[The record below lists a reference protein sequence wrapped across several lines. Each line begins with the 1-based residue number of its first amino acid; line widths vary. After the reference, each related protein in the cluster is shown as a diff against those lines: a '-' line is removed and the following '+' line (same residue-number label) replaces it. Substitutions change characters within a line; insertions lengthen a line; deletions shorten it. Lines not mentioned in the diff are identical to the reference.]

1 MNKVLRNSWA
11 LFLGMG
17 CIMMAYGFQGSLL
30 GVRAVQ
36 EEFSLTSTGFM
47 MSGYFVG
54 YFIGAAT
61 IPNIISRVGHIRVF
75 AAFAS
80 LSSLVIL
87 MHSIIV
93 NPLVWFFL
101 RVLTGISMVCIYTV
115 AESWLND
122 RSSNKNRGSVL
133 SIYMVILYGTMGIGM
148 FLLNF
153 SSPLNFQPF
162 ILVSVIT
169 SAALIPILLTKKKPP
184 TFKKI
189 QAMNLKDL
197 YEASP
202 FGMIS
207 SLFYGTMGIG
217 MFLLNFSSP
226 LNFQPFILVSV
237 ITSIALIPI
246 LLTKKKPPTFKR
258 IKVMTLKDLYESS
271 PFGMVSSFFYGTI
284 QAALFTL
291 LAVYATSMNF
301 TILEI
306 SIVTFLLAISGA
318 ISQFPVGKIS
328 DMYDRRKVIV
338 FSSFGAAAFAIFTIL
353 VTRQMYLP
361 GELATSKTWFYIF
374 LVLFSFCSLPMFSL
388 ILAHTNDFI
397 PKEKFVAAGA
407 GLQFVFG
414 LGAMSGP
421 FLCSIFMDLVGPN
434 GFFVFLFFFNS
445 VIGLF
450 GMYRMKVRKTV
461 ENPDSQFV
469 AMPQTI
475 TPAGI
480 ELNPST
486 EHIEEPYSDKV
497 KEILERKGVKYKKE
511 DEQLKTDNQVN

>member
-1 MNKVLRNSWA
+1 MNKVLKNSWA

-17 CIMMAYGFQGSLL
+17 FIMMAYGFQGSLL

-36 EEFSLTSTGFM
+36 EEFSLTATGFM
-47 MSGYFVG
+47 MSGYFIG

-80 LSSLVIL
+80 LASLIIL
-87 MHSIIV
+87 VHSILIH
-93 NPLVWFFL
+93 PFIWFLL

-133 SIYMVILYGTMGIGM
+133 SIYMVVLYGSMGIGM

-153 SSPLNFQPF
+153 STPKNFEPF

-169 SAALIPILLTKKKPP
+169 SVALIPILLTKKKPP

-189 QAMNLKDL
+189 NVMSFSEL
-197 YEASP
+197 Y
-202 FGMIS
+202 
-207 SLFYGTMGIG
+207 
-217 MFLLNFSSP
+217 
-226 LNFQPFILVSV
+226 
-237 ITSIALIPI
+237 
-246 LLTKKKPPTFKR
+246 K
-258 IKVMTLKDLYESS
+258 SS

-284 QAALFTL
+284 QSALFTL

-301 TILEI
+301 TILEV
-306 SIVTFLLAISGA
+306 SIVTFLLAVSGA
-318 ISQFPVGKIS
+318 VAQFPVGKIS
-328 DMYDRRKVIV
+328 DVYDRRKVIIA
-338 FSSFGAAAFAIFTIL
+338 STFGAAIFALITIF
-353 VTRQMYLP
+353 VSGQMYLP
-361 GELATSKTWFYIF
+361 DGLATSKKWFYIF
-374 LVLFSFCSLPMFSL
+374 FILFSFCSLPMFSL
-388 ILAHTNDFI
+388 ILAHTNDYI
-397 PKEKFVAAGA
+397 TKDKFVAAGA
-407 GLQFVFG
+407 GLQFTFG

-421 FLCSIFMDLVGPN
+421 FLCSIFMDLVGSN
-434 GFFVFLFFFNS
+434 GFFVFLFFFHS
-445 VIGLF
+445 LIGAF
-450 GMYRMKVRKTV
+450 GIYRMRVRETV

-480 ELNPST
+480 ELNPTT
-486 EHIEEPYSDKV
+486 EPIEEPI
-497 KEILERKGVKYKKE
+497 KEENREI
-511 DEQLKTDNQVN
+511 N

>member
-1 MNKVLRNSWA
+1 MNKILKNSWA

-17 CIMMAYGFQGSLL
+17 FIMMAYGFQGSLL

-80 LSSLVIL
+80 LASLVIL
-87 MHSIIV
+87 VHSIII
-93 NPLVWFFL
+93 NPLVWFLL

-133 SIYMVILYGTMGIGM
+133 SIYMVILYGTMGFGM

-153 SSPLNFQPF
+153 SSPKNFQPF
-162 ILVSVIT
+162 ILISVIT

-184 TFKKI
+184 TFKRIK
-189 QAMNLKDL
+189 AMSVKNL

-202 FGMIS
+202 LGF
-207 SLFYGTMGIG
+207 
-217 MFLLNFSSP
+217 
-226 LNFQPFILVSV
+226 
-237 ITSIALIPI
+237 
-246 LLTKKKPPTFKR
+246 
-258 IKVMTLKDLYESS
+258 
-271 PFGMVSSFFYGTI
+271 VSSFFYGTI
-284 QAALFTL
+284 QSALFTL
-291 LAVYATSMNF
+291 LAVYASSMNF

-306 SIVTFLLAISGA
+306 SIVTFLLAVSGA
-318 ISQFPVGKIS
+318 IAQFPIGKLS
-328 DMYDRRKVIV
+328 DIYDRRKVLV
-338 FSSFGAAAFAIFTIL
+338 VSTFGAALFAIIAIL
-353 VTRQMYLP
+353 VSRQMYLP
-361 GELATSKTWFYIF
+361 EGLATSKTWFYIF
-374 LVLFSFCSLPMFSL
+374 FILFSFCSLPMFSI
-388 ILAHTNDFI
+388 ILAHTNDNI
-397 PKEKFVAAGA
+397 SKEKFVAAGA
-407 GLQFVFG
+407 GLQFLFG
-414 LGAMSGP
+414 LGAISGP
-421 FLCSIFMDLVGPN
+421 FLCSVFMDWVGPN
-434 GFFVFLFFFNS
+434 GFFVFLFFFHS
-445 VIGLF
+445 IIGLF
-450 GMYRMKVRKTV
+450 GIYRMGVRQTV

-480 ELNPST
+480 ELNPTT
-486 EHIEEPYSDKV
+486 EPIEEPEKNSDQKF
-497 KEILERKGVKYKKE
+497 
-511 DEQLKTDNQVN
+511 

>member
-1 MNKVLRNSWA
+1 MNKVLKNSWA

-47 MSGYFVG
+47 MSGYFIG

-61 IPNIISRVGHIRVF
+61 IPNVISRVGHIRVF

-80 LSSLVIL
+80 LASLVIL
-87 MHSIIV
+87 VHSIMIH
-93 NPLVWFFL
+93 PLIWFLL

-122 RSSNKNRGSVL
+122 RSNNKNRGSVL
-133 SIYMVILYGTMGIGM
+133 SIYMVVLYGSMGIGM

-153 SSPLNFQPF
+153 SSPRNFQPF
-162 ILVSVIT
+162 ILISVIT

-189 QAMNLKDL
+189 KAMNLKNL

-207 SLFYGTMGIG
+207 SLFYGT
-217 MFLLNFSSP
+217 
-226 LNFQPFILVSV
+226 
-237 ITSIALIPI
+237 
-246 LLTKKKPPTFKR
+246 
-258 IKVMTLKDLYESS
+258 
-271 PFGMVSSFFYGTI
+271 I
-284 QAALFTL
+284 QSALFTL

-301 TILEI
+301 NILEI
-306 SIVTFLLAISGA
+306 SIVTFLLAISGSIA
-318 ISQFPVGKIS
+318 QLPVGKLS
-328 DMYDRRKVIV
+328 DIYDRRKVIIY
-338 FSSFGAAAFAIFTIL
+338 STFGAAIFSIITII
-353 VTRQMYLP
+353 VSRQMYLP
-361 GELATSKTWFYIF
+361 DGLATSKTWFYIF
-374 LVLFSFCSLPMFSL
+374 FILFSFCSLPMFSL
-388 ILAHTNDFI
+388 ILAHTNDYI
-397 PKEKFVAAGA
+397 SKDKFVAAGA
-407 GLQFVFG
+407 GLQFAFG

-434 GFFVFLFFFNS
+434 GFFIFLFFFHS
-445 VIGLF
+445 IIGIF
-450 GMYRMKVRKTV
+450 GVYRMKIRPTID
-461 ENPDSQFV
+461 NPDSQFV

-480 ELNPST
+480 ELNPTT
-486 EHIEEPYSDKV
+486 EPIEESENLSNDSDY
-497 KEILERKGVKYKKE
+497 EE
-511 DEQLKTDNQVN
+511 DNHKNKTNDYPIK

>member
-1 MNKVLRNSWA
+1 MNKVLKNSWA

-17 CIMMAYGFQGSLL
+17 FLMMAYGFQGSLL

-36 EEFSLTSTGFM
+36 EEFSLTATGFM

-61 IPNIISRVGHIRVF
+61 IPSIISRVGHIRVF

-80 LSSLVIL
+80 LASLVIL
-87 MHSIIV
+87 VHSILV
-93 NPLVWFFL
+93 NPFVWFLL

-133 SIYMVILYGTMGIGM
+133 SIYMVILYGAMGVGM

-153 SSPLNFQPF
+153 STPQSFQPF

-189 QAMNLKDL
+189 KAMTLKDL

-202 FGMIS
+202 FGMVS
-207 SLFYGTMGIG
+207 SLFYGT
-217 MFLLNFSSP
+217 
-226 LNFQPFILVSV
+226 
-237 ITSIALIPI
+237 
-246 LLTKKKPPTFKR
+246 
-258 IKVMTLKDLYESS
+258 
-271 PFGMVSSFFYGTI
+271 I
-284 QAALFTL
+284 QSALFTL

-306 SIVTFLLAISGA
+306 SIVTFLLAVSGA
-318 ISQFPVGKIS
+318 IAQFPIGKIS
-328 DMYDRRKVIV
+328 DLYDRRKVIV
-338 FSSFGAAAFAIFTIL
+338 FSTFGAAIFSIL
-353 VTRQMYLP
+353 AVLVSRQMYLP
-361 GELATSKTWFYIF
+361 DGLATSKTWFYIF
-374 LVLFSFCSLPMFSL
+374 FILFSFCSLPMFSL
-388 ILAHTNDFI
+388 ILAHTNDYI
-397 PKEKFVAAGA
+397 AKEKFVAAGA

-421 FLCSIFMDLVGPN
+421 FLCSILMDLVGSN
-434 GFFVFLFFFNS
+434 GFFIFLFFFHS

-450 GMYRMKVRKTV
+450 GIYRMRVRQTV
-461 ENPDSQFV
+461 DNPDSQFV

-480 ELNPST
+480 ELNPTT
-486 EHIEEPYSDKV
+486 EPIEEPLREENKN
-497 KEILERKGVKYKKE
+497 I
-511 DEQLKTDNQVN
+511 